1 MPGVKIP
8 IIGYD
13 IYNPLNKSKLDL
25 KYCNDSIVNFQIPVS
40 LEQNNLFKYD
50 PKSEYYTDECFS
62 FTTDDGTD
70 ILLNDRQNEYN
81 NNNYSL
87 CENNCSFVK
96 YEKGTKKAICECH
109 LKSKDLMISELIEEE
124 NILQI

>member
-40 LEQNNLFKYD
+40 LEQNNLFNMTQKVNIIQMNA
-50 PKSEYYTDECFS
+50 F
-62 FTTDDGTD
+62 
-70 ILLNDRQNEYN
+70 LLQQMM
-81 NNNYSL
+81 
-87 CENNCSFVK
+87 V
-96 YEKGTKKAICECH
+96 
-109 LKSKDLMISELIEEE
+109 LIFY
-124 NILQI
+124 